1 MLTTLFFVIT
11 DFKTIKVPVPVVPAE
26 TDLLAE
32 LIYFVGLVAPV
43 FAVVIFA
50 VWLWQRPTRPTV
62 AKPEYWMLVDGSNV
76 MHWQDNAPS
85 LHPVREVVEKLTG
98 LGYVPGIVFDANAGW
113 KLLGR
118 YLHDGE
124 LARLL
129 GVEDRQVLVVPKGT
143 QADPY
148 LLETARE
155 FEANLVASGYQ
166 VSRTIGPNGAVTL
179 LTNGGKRYAIYTATS
194 TGESSAQVTLAGQK
208 LSKIRLTP

>member
-11 DFKTIKVPVPVVPAE
+11 DFKTIKIPVPVVPAE

-32 LIYFVGLVAPV
+32 LTYFVGLVAPV

-50 VWLWQRPTRPTV
+50 VWLWQRPTRPIV

-76 MHWQDNAPS
+76 MHWQDKAPS

-113 KLLGR
+113 KLQGR

-155 FEANLVASGYQ
+155 FEAKIVTNDRYRDWAEQHPEVLKPGFLIKGGMRDGTVWLQKVAPVGAAVIPEKAGNQ
-166 VSRTIGPNGAVTL
+166 V
-179 LTNGGKRYAIYTATS
+179 
-194 TGESSAQVTLAGQK
+194 
-208 LSKIRLTP
+208 

>member
-11 DFKTIKVPVPVVPAE
+11 DLKTIKVPVPVVPAE

-155 FEANLVASGYQ
+155 FEAKIVTNDRYRDWAEQHPDVLKPGFLIKGGMRDGTVWLRGVAP
-166 VSRTIGPNGAVTL
+166 VGAAV
-179 LTNGGKRYAIYTATS
+179 I
-194 TGESSAQVTLAGQK
+194 SAKA
-208 LSKIRLTP
+208 

>member
-26 TDLLAE
+26 TDVLAE
-32 LIYFVGLVAPV
+32 LFYFLGLVAPV
-43 FAVVIFA
+43 FAAVIFA

-62 AKPEYWMLVDGSNV
+62 SKLEYWILVDGSNV

-85 LHPVREVVEKLTG
+85 LHPVRKVVEKLTE
-98 LGYVPGIVFDANAGW
+98 LGYMPGIVFDANAGW
-113 KLLGR
+113 KLQGR

-155 FEANLVASGYQ
+155 FEAKIVTNDRYRDWAEQHPDVLKPDFLIKGGMRNGTVWLQGVAP
-166 VSRTIGPNGAVTL
+166 VGAAVIPERAE
-179 LTNGGKRYAIYTATS
+179 N
-194 TGESSAQVTLAGQK
+194 QD
-208 LSKIRLTP
+208 